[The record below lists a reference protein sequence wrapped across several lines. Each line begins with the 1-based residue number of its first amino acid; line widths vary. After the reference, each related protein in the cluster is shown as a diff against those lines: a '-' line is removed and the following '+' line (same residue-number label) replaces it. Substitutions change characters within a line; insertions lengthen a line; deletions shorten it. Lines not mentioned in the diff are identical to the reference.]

1 MKNGHALRAQ
11 VGIVGAGPA
20 GLLLARILQLN
31 GIDSIVLERR
41 SREYVLARVRAG
53 VLEQGTVDTLIQYGA
68 GERLQ
73 REGLRHK
80 DIQIRWNGE
89 RHDIPVVDENGRS
102 LTTYGQAKIVEDL
115 IRLRESDG
123 LPIHFEA
130 EVTAFEG
137 LTDRPVIHFR
147 HDGSTATVACDFI
160 AGCDGYLGV
169 SRSYVPGSSEK
180 SYLKEYPFAW
190 FGVLADAAP
199 HEEIRGF
206 AHSRRGLAV
215 ASARSKAV
223 SRHYL
228 QVPPDFDIES
238 MNDDA
243 IWNELDSR
251 LDAGTGHCLNRGRIT
266 EKSVARLRGFVCEAM
281 QYGKLCLA
289 GDSAHIVPPSGA
301 KGLNLAVGDVRVL
314 AETIRRLLKHNDSS
328 LLDQYSGICLRRIWP
343 TVQWSCAMS
352 ETLHYFP
359 NQTEF
364 ETRTQFATMARW
376 VYTEAG
382 RAYFREAMLG
392 LPFEM

>member
-199 HEEIRGF
+199 HEDIRGF

-364 ETRTQFATMARW
+364 ETRMQFATMARW